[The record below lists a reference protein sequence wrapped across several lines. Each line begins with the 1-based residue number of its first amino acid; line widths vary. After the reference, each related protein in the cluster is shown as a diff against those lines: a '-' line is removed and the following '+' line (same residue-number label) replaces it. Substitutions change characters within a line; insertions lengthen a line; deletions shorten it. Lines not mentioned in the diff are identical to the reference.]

1 MPLMKENSTPAAPAA
16 APFQIKDYVDAVGD
30 AATRSRGVISVLLT
44 ANFIALLAFFNA
56 LQPQYNWLSS
66 RLKSL
71 QTVYQWTH
79 FPYDKDRPDKLD
91 TLVFSSN
98 GLPVDSPLRKHEN
111 SYTAREFDTLLR
123 VYGPGRGIELE
134 DTIKLPAN
142 IHLQFPK
149 VLYDGGNS
157 IHWERLD
164 RNALRDALQT
174 APSISAYSKADLAHQ
189 ISLLERARVENA
201 LLIKIPV
208 LGIAFDVNN
217 LALISAAAFSILFF
231 LLQFNLA
238 RERKNLILVFHMAK
252 DLGIN
257 KMTLYQMLSMR
268 MVLVIPKSVDE
279 YGRGESPTTPDFK
292 TRLLNRL
299 PRVPLHFSV
308 GFWCVIFA
316 YDIYTSTVGVTI
328 NSTLTYWQYGLCLPL
343 GFAMFVLYLWCRA
356 EWKNIDEVWK
366 EEAEKI
372 RKEMPPAPEG

>member
-1 MPLMKENSTPAAPAA
+1 MNDNSAAAAPAA
-16 APFQIKDYVDAVGD
+16 APFQIKDYIDAVGD

-56 LQPQYNWLSS
+56 LQPQYNWLGS

-79 FPYDKDRPDKLD
+79 FPYDETTNQRPDKL
-91 TLVFSSN
+91 VFSY
-98 GLPVDSPLRKHEN
+98 GLPTDSPLRNHEN
-111 SYTAREFDTLLR
+111 SYNAWEFYTLLEACHLHGL
-123 VYGPGRGIELE
+123 VALKDLE
-134 DTIKLPAN
+134 KLPAN

-149 VLYDGGNS
+149 VLYDGGNY

-164 RNALRDALQT
+164 KNALRDALQT
-174 APSISAYSKADLAHQ
+174 APSINVYSKQDLANQ
-189 ISLLERARVENA
+189 ISILERARVENA

-238 RERKNLILVFHMAK
+238 RERKNLALVFHTAN
-252 DLGIN
+252 DLGIS
-257 KMTLYQMLSMR
+257 KLVLYRMLSMR

-279 YGRGESPTTPDFK
+279 YERGESPTNPDFK

-299 PRVPLHFSV
+299 PRVPLHFAV
-308 GFWCVIFA
+308 GFWFVIFA
-316 YDIYTSTVGVTI
+316 YDIYTSAIGATI
-328 NSTLTYWQYGLCLPL
+328 NDTLTFWQYGLCIPL
-343 GFAMFVLYLWCRA
+343 GLAMLLLYLWCRA
-356 EWKNIDEVWK
+356 EWKNIDQVWK
-366 EEAEKI
+366 DEAEKI
-372 RKEMPPAPEG
+372 RKEIPPTV

>member
-1 MPLMKENSTPAAPAA
+1 MNDNSAAAAPAA
-16 APFQIKDYVDAVGD
+16 APFQIKDYTDAVGD

-56 LQPQYNWLSS
+56 LQPQYNWLGS

-79 FPYDKDRPDKLD
+79 FPYDETTNQRPDKL
-91 TLVFSSN
+91 VFSY
-98 GLPVDSPLRKHEN
+98 GLPTDSPLRNHEN
-111 SYTAREFDTLLR
+111 SYNAWEFYTLLEACHLHGL
-123 VYGPGRGIELE
+123 VALKDLE
-134 DTIKLPAN
+134 KLPAN

-149 VLYDGGNS
+149 VLYDGGNY

-164 RNALRDALQT
+164 KNALRDALQT
-174 APSISAYSKADLAHQ
+174 APSINVYSKQDLANQ
-189 ISLLERARVENA
+189 ISILERARVENA

-238 RERKNLILVFHMAK
+238 RERKNLALVFHTAN
-252 DLGIN
+252 DLGIS
-257 KMTLYQMLSMR
+257 KLVLYRMLSMR

-279 YGRGESPTTPDFK
+279 YERGESPTNPDFK

-299 PRVPLHFSV
+299 PRVPLHFAV
-308 GFWCVIFA
+308 GFWFVIFA
-316 YDIYTSTVGVTI
+316 YDLHV
-328 NSTLTYWQYGLCLPL
+328 CH
-343 GFAMFVLYLWCRA
+343 WC
-356 EWKNIDEVWK
+356 NHQ
-366 EEAEKI
+366 
-372 RKEMPPAPEG
+372 